1 VETEDY
7 GIDFEESNNEA
18 AANKQI
24 EHDKQAK
31 DKELILI

>member
-7 GIDFEESNNEA
+7 GIDFEESCSEA

-24 EHDKQAK
+24 EHDKQA
-31 DKELILI
+31 EN

>member
-1 VETEDY
+1 MNEDDYY

-24 EHDKQAK
+24 EHDQQVAQN
-31 DKELILI
+31 I